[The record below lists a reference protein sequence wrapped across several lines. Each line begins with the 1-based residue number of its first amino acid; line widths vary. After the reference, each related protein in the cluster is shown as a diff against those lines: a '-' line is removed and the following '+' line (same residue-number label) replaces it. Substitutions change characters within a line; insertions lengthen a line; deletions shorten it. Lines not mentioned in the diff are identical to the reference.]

1 MAYDESPIYLTR
13 FVLARPDPPKIAAIV
28 SGITFGLIF
37 DGSGVLST
45 HSDQLLSTL
54 VDELA
59 LAYALA

>member
-1 MAYDESPIYLTR
+1 M
-13 FVLARPDPPKIAAIV
+13 LARPDPPKIAAIV

-37 DGSGVLST
+37 DGSGGSGT
-45 HSDQLLSTL
+45 HSHQQLSTL